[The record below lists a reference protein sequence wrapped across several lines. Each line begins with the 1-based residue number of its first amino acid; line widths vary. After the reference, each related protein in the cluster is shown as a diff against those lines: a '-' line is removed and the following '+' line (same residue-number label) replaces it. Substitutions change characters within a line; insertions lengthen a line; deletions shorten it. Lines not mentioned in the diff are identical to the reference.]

1 MKIENKIRRFKGS
14 LTGIQAEGEER
25 WEVHYVPHSLLVYSM
40 VWQNA
45 GISVVLRLLIQ
56 LVKQPPGFLIL
67 KPAMWA
73 EATVKSVVA
82 HQ

>member
-14 LTGIQAEGEER
+14 LTGIQAEGDER
-25 WEVHYVPHSLLVYSM
+25 WEVHYVPQFVGLQHGR
-40 VWQNA
+40 NA

-56 LVKQPPGFLIL
+56 LVKQQPGFLIL